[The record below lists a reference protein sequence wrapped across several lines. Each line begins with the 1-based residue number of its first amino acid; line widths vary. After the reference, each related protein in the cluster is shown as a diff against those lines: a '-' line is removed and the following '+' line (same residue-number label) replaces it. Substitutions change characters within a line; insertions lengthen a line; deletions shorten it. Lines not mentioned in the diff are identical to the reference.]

1 MFKDIIFIVCIGF
14 SYKTKTPQFASRNP
28 DMKMMRRSAD
38 FSGTKGKREENEE
51 RISME
56 KKANAFF
63 YPESY
68 FLFPFLLSS
77 QFSQK

>member
-51 RISME
+51 RISM
-56 KKANAFF
+56 
-63 YPESY
+63 
-68 FLFPFLLSS
+68 
-77 QFSQK
+77 